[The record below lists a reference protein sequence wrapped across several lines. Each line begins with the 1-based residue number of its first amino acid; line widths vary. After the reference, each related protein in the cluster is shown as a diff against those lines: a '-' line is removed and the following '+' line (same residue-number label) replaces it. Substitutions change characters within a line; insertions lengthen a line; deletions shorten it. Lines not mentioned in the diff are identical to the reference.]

1 MAGDCVWRIVDVA
14 CIREVTFS
22 FFRISF
28 HSSVLL
34 KKNITVHY
42 ILETSNLD
50 IDLSII
56 FSRGQKTAKRE
67 RIFGNTH
74 AMIVSS
80 ATIIYFENTFIS
92 CKSGNTEQSP
102 KQPRAHAL
110 RVAISIHS

>member
-1 MAGDCVWRIVDVA
+1 VDIATINAIPVVFCDFKKNWWFFKLRAIMWWFFGINSVMAGDCVWRIVDVA

-22 FFRISF
+22 LFRISF

-56 FSRGQKTAKRE
+56 FSPGQKTTKRVKE
-67 RIFGNTH
+67 FLVTP
-74 AMIVSS
+74 M
-80 ATIIYFENTFIS
+80 
-92 CKSGNTEQSP
+92 P
-102 KQPRAHAL
+102 
-110 RVAISIHS
+110 